1 MFKYY
6 ILKYIILRSWCLKNM
21 AKRTGQKQGLI
32 GAVGAILIGA
42 AILLFV
48 ATLVLNSIKT
58 AGDPGCTP
66 GNNASQAVRNETWA
80 SLNSTI
86 DQIKTM
92 LTVTSILLAVMG
104 IVIVGSNIIGYIGGG
119 FGG

>member
-1 MFKYY
+1 
-6 ILKYIILRSWCLKNM
+6 M
-21 AKRTGQKQGLI
+21 AKRTEKRQGII

-48 ATLVLNSIKT
+48 ATLVLNSIKM
-58 AGDPGCTP
+58 AGDPG
-66 GNNASQAVRNETWA
+66 GGGDGDAYNASNAVRNATWA
-80 SLNSTI
+80 ELNSTI
-86 DQIKTM
+86 DQVKTM
-92 LTVTSILLAVMG
+92 LTVTTILLAVMG

>member
-1 MFKYY
+1 
-6 ILKYIILRSWCLKNM
+6 M
-21 AKRTGQKQGLI
+21 AKRIGQKQGLI
-32 GAVGAILIGA
+32 GAVGAVLIGA

-48 ATLVLNSIKT
+48 CTLILNQLKT
-58 AGDPGCTP
+58 A
-66 GNNASQAVRNETWA
+66 NASA
-80 SLNSTI
+80 SDSDAFNVTV